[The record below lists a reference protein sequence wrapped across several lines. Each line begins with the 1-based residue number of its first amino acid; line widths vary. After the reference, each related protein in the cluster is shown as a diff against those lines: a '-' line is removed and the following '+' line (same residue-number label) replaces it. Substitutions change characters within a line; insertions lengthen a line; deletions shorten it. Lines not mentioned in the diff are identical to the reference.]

1 MSLVFRGAHRASG
14 RHHPRPTVTPVTT
27 VTPGDRPD
35 PSSSRRT
42 RRPALVS
49 ILAVLALLAT
59 ALPLSLAL
67 PTTQSAA
74 AGDYLLMPRAEL
86 LKLPTTGTAWSELK
100 KIADGSL
107 GTPDLCDINAD
118 HHLRTLAAALVYA
131 RTGTASYAT
140 KARAGVMA
148 GMASLT
154 IGCSQAILSLGRQLT
169 AYVLAADFAGLSGT
183 NDTAFRAWLTNIR
196 TRDVGGH
203 TVWRTLAGTHADSA
217 NNWGAYAGASRIAAS
232 LYLGDTHDVDIAA
245 RITRGFL
252 GDRSAYAG
260 FGYNLDGTDL
270 SWSCSGSATYTPVD
284 KSCTKNGINVD
295 GAVIADISRGGSL
308 AWPPKDP
315 GINYQ
320 LEAIQGLG
328 LQVELLYRHGYPNA
342 WTWSSSALNRM
353 AGIVSRSDAKG
364 GTGWNETQT
373 GSQMPWLLDQRYGL
387 SIPRKASAMGR
398 AIGFTAWLYSG
409 AASGGGGSTPK
420 PTSTP
425 TPKPTSTG
433 TARPTPTPTP
443 RPTSTPRP
451 TPTPTPKPAAAP
463 TTAFTWFGP
472 AKTTSV
478 PMSGVPTLVKWKLK
492 SSSNGLK
499 RYELQHRHGTGSWT
513 AVSLGSST
521 STSKW
526 TTLYGGDDAFRV
538 RATDKSGRVGAWTS
552 IGPRSA
558 TVASEGSSNVSWSS
572 GWSSASLDSYIGG
585 KVRWSRTTN
594 ATAVFKFTGT
604 NIAVVGPVGPTRGKA
619 KVYLDGVYQ
628 GTVDTYASSFA
639 SRRVLYAASVP
650 SGTHRLTVKVVG
662 TAGHP
667 VVAID
672 AWYVEAPG

>member
-1 MSLVFRGAHRASG
+1 M
-14 RHHPRPTVTPVTT
+14 
-27 VTPGDRPD
+27 
-35 PSSSRRT
+35 
-42 RRPALVS
+42 
-49 ILAVLALLAT
+49 
-59 ALPLSLAL
+59 
-67 PTTQSAA
+67 
-74 AGDYLLMPRAEL
+74 
-86 LKLPTTGTAWSELK
+86 
-100 KIADGSL
+100 
-107 GTPDLCDINAD
+107 
-118 HHLRTLAAALVYA
+118 VYA

-203 TVWRTLAGTHADSA
+203 SVWRTLAGTHADSA

-232 LYLGDTHDVDIAA
+232 LYLGDTHDVDIAS

-270 SWSCSGSATYTPVD
+270 SWSCNGTSTYTPVN
-284 KSCTKNGINVD
+284 KSCTKNGVNVD
-295 GAVIADISRGGSL
+295 GGVIADISRGGGL
-308 AWPPKDP
+308 IWPPKDP

-328 LQVELLYRHGYPNA
+328 LQVELLYRHGYPSA
-342 WTWSSSALNRM
+342 WGWSSSALKRM
-353 AGIVSRSDAKG
+353 AGIVTRSDTSG

-387 SIPRKASAMGR
+387 SIPRKAAAMGR
-398 AIGFTAWLYSG
+398 AIGFTDWLYSG
-409 AASGGGGSTPK
+409 ASSGGSGSTPK
-420 PTSTP
+420 PTSTA
-425 TPKPTSTG
+425 
-433 TARPTPTPTP
+433 TATAK
-443 RPTSTPRP
+443 P
-451 TPTPTPKPAAAP
+451 TPTPTPKPAAPP
-463 TTAFTWFGP
+463 TTTFTWFGP

-478 PMSGVPTLVKWKLK
+478 PPTGVPTLVKWKLLT
-492 SSSNGLK
+492 SSNGVK
-499 RYELQHRHGTGSWT
+499 RYELQHQHGTGSWT
-513 AVSLGSST
+513 SVSLASST

-526 TTLYGGDDAFRV
+526 ITLYGGDDAFRV
-538 RATDKSGRVGAWTS
+538 RATDKSGRVGAWKTV
-552 IGPRSA
+552 GPRDA
-558 TVASEGSSNVSWSS
+558 TVASEGSPSASWSS

-594 ATAVFKFTGT
+594 ATATFTFTGT
-604 NIAVVGPVGPTRGKA
+604 NIAVVGPVGSTRGKA

-628 GTVDTYASSFA
+628 GTLDAYASSFA

-650 SGTHRLTVKVVG
+650 SGTHRLTVKVSVPRATPWSPSTPG
-662 TAGHP
+662 TSKPPAERPHP
-667 VVAID
+667 D
-672 AWYVEAPG
+672 RRGPRPCRSGSPQPGWASTMMRISVMSSIAQRRPSRPRPESLTPP

>member
-1 MSLVFRGAHRASG
+1 MSLVNRGAHRASG
-14 RHHPRPTVTPVTT
+14 RHPVTT
-27 VTPGDRPD
+27 VTTVSPHSSDTSGDRPD
-35 PSSSRRT
+35 PSSPRRT
-42 RRPALVS
+42 RRPAIVS
-49 ILAVLALLAT
+49 ILAILALLAT

-67 PTTQSAA
+67 PTPQSAA

-86 LKLPTTGTAWSELK
+86 LKLPTTGTAWSDLK

-107 GTPDLCDINAD
+107 GSPDLCDINAD

-131 RTGTASYAT
+131 RTGTASYGT

-169 AYVLAADFAGLSGT
+169 AYVLAADFAGLSGANET
-183 NDTAFRAWLTNIR
+183 SFRAWLTNIR

-252 GDRSAYAG
+252 GDRTAYAK

-270 SWSCSGSATYTPVD
+270 SWSCVGSATYTPVNR
-284 KSCTKNGINVD
+284 SCTKNGINVD

-308 AWPPKDP
+308 TWPPKDP

-342 WTWSSSALNRM
+342 WTWSSSALKRM
-353 AGIVSRSDAKG
+353 AGVVSRSDASG

-398 AIGFTAWLYSG
+398 AIGFTDWLYSG
-409 AASGGGGSTPK
+409 ASSGTGSSTPK
-420 PTSTP
+420 PTATP
-425 TPKPTSTG
+425 TPKPTSTS
-433 TARPTPTPTP
+433 TAKPTPT
-443 RPTSTPRP
+443 P
-451 TPTPTPKPAAAP
+451 TPTPTPKPAASP
-463 TTAFTWFGP
+463 TTTFTWFGP

-478 PMSGVPTLVKWKLK
+478 PKTGVPTLVKWKLK
-492 SSSNGLK
+492 SSSDGVK
-499 RYELQHRHGTGSWT
+499 RYELQRKHGTGSWT
-513 AVSLGSST
+513 SVSLGSST

-526 TTLYGGDDAFRV
+526 LTLYGGDEAFRV
-538 RATDKSGRVGAWTS
+538 RATDKSGRVGSWNT
-552 IGPRSA
+552 IGPRVA
-558 TVASEGSSNVSWSS
+558 TVASEGSSNASWSS

-628 GTVDTYASSFA
+628 ATVDTYASSFA
-639 SRRVLYAASVP
+639 SRRVLYATSVP
-650 SGTHRLTVKVVG
+650 SGTHRLTIKVAG